1 MNLRTCISTVLS
13 ALASVEEE
21 RSRTL
26 NQVTDELLKAL
37 AEFIRNKWVIEGFF
51 FFHAEEKH
59 VNSLHCVYDS
69 AFLFFSFSFFFSFVL
84 EK

>member
-13 ALASVEEE
+13 ALASIEEE

-37 AEFIRNKWVIEGFF
+37 AEFIRNK
-51 FFHAEEKH
+51 
-59 VNSLHCVYDS
+59 
-69 AFLFFSFSFFFSFVL
+69 
-84 EK
+84 